1 VNGGARAPGF
11 AALIPRILRYARP
24 HRAPMAVG
32 FGLSAVGIALDLA
45 KPLPL
50 ALVLDSIL
58 GDKPAP
64 AFLGSWFAQLDPMV
78 QLGLAAV
85 AIVVIAACRG
95 LTTMVA
101 NHLTIDV
108 GQRMVNDLRLAI
120 WTHLQKLSLR
130 FHNRQQTGD
139 LLFRVMADTYAI
151 QGIVMNG
158 ALPLIS
164 AAMML
169 VGMFVVMVRYDWV
182 LACVALVVSP
192 PLYLAI
198 RWLTARIHG
207 YAAAARE
214 AESEL
219 YSRAE
224 TAIGAVKLVQAYG
237 REDRVVQDF
246 RAGSERS
253 LALSLRLYGTETL
266 FVLVVESLLAAG
278 TAAIVF
284 LGAVR
289 VMHGTLT
296 IGALT
301 VFLSYLRDLYQPLL
315 SLSQNVAEIG
325 TARAGLDRV
334 FSVLD
339 TEVDVKDAPD
349 AVSLPP
355 VTGEIRFEN
364 VSFAYDDGRPVL
376 RDVDLRI
383 GPGEHV
389 ALVGQ
394 TGAGK
399 TTLAGLV
406 PRFFDPQRGRVTID
420 GHDLRRVRLASL
432 RRQVTLMLQ
441 EPILFRATVYDNIA
455 WGSRSPDL
463 ATVREAARRTEAE
476 SFIEALPEGYETVL
490 GEAGSTLSGGQRQR
504 LALARALVRDTP
516 IAILDEPTSALDVA
530 TEAKVWRNL
539 EERLRGHTAIV
550 IAHRLSTARRCD
562 RILVL
567 EDGAVVEQGSH
578 DELMAR
584 RGHYF
589 ELWQRHGIE
598 AAAAAATPEER

>member
-1 VNGGARAPGF
+1 
-11 AALIPRILRYARP
+11 
-24 HRAPMAVG
+24 M
-32 FGLSAVGIALDLA
+32 
-45 KPLPL
+45 
-50 ALVLDSIL
+50 
-58 GDKPAP
+58 
-64 AFLGSWFAQLDPMV
+64 
-78 QLGLAAV
+78 
-85 AIVVIAACRG
+85 
-95 LTTMVA
+95 
-101 NHLTIDV
+101 
-108 GQRMVNDLRLAI
+108 
-120 WTHLQKLSLR
+120 
-130 FHNRQQTGD
+130 
-139 LLFRVMADTYAI
+139 
-151 QGIVMNG
+151 
-158 ALPLIS
+158 
-164 AAMML
+164 
-169 VGMFVVMVRYDWV
+169 
-182 LACVALVVSP
+182 
-192 PLYLAI
+192 
-198 RWLTARIHG
+198 
-207 YAAAARE
+207 
-214 AESEL
+214 
-219 YSRAE
+219 
-224 TAIGAVKLVQAYG
+224 
-237 REDRVVQDF
+237 
-246 RAGSERS
+246 
-253 LALSLRLYGTETL
+253 
-266 FVLVVESLLAAG
+266 
-278 TAAIVF
+278 
-284 LGAVR
+284 
-289 VMHGTLT
+289 
-296 IGALT
+296 
-301 VFLSYLRDLYQPLL
+301 L